1 MRSNLENVIT
11 QYTVLDKALREW
23 YDNEDPSDDNAR
35 IINFEHTKLDNM
47 LHSYVRS
54 APMYKFHT
62 LWKYTKNAFMFRR
75 GKRR

>member
-23 YDNEDPSDDNAR
+23 YDNEDSSDDNAR
-35 IINFEHTKLDNM
+35 IINFEHTKLDGI

-54 APMYKFHT
+54 TPIFKLNTF
-62 LWKYTKNAFMFRR
+62 WKYTKNAFMFRR

>member
-35 IINFEHTKLDNM
+35 IINFEHTKDE
-47 LHSYVRS
+47 
-54 APMYKFHT
+54 
-62 LWKYTKNAFMFRR
+62 
-75 GKRR
+75 